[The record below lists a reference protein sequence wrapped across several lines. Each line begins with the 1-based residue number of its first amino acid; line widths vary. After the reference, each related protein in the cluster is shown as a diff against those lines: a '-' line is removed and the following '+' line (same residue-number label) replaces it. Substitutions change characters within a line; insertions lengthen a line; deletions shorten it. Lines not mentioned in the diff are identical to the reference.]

1 MIYMIYFDKFDIGV
15 NRFVIRVYMYYFMDI
30 GFIYEF
36 ILKYKFDNKIEIFMV
51 EVFKLEFEYLI
62 DKIIKDEFKLYY

>member
-1 MIYMIYFDKFDIGV
+1 MIYFDKFDIGV